1 MFLPTPDQ
9 LRRYSLFGGLID
21 GQLEWLIGRVQVVSV
36 ASGETIMREG
46 ERGDRLY
53 CIVEGEVEV
62 LRREAEGVNTVIA
75 RLGPGE
81 TIGEMELIDMMP
93 RSATVMALAPCT
105 LYALALKDILALQR
119 EDLPAFTLVVMNLA
133 RDLSRRL
140 RRMDAGAAGSRAN

>member
-1 MFLPTPDQ
+1 MSLPTPEQ

-21 GQLEWLIGRVQVVSV
+21 GQLDLLISRIRVESF
-36 ASGETIMREG
+36 AAGDTIVREG

-53 CIVEGEVEV
+53 CIVEGSVEV
-62 LRREAEGVNTVIA
+62 LRRNAAGVDTAIVRLEA
-75 RLGPGE
+75 GE

-93 RSATVMALAPCT
+93 RSATVVALSPCT

-119 EDLPAFTLVVMNLA
+119 LDLPAFTLVVMNLA

-140 RRMDAGAAGSRAN
+140 RRMDAAATGLRAS